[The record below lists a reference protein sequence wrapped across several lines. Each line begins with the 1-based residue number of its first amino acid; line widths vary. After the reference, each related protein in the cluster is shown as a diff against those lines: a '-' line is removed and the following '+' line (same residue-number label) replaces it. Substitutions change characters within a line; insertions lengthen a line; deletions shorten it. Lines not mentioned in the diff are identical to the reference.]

1 MCDHRTMTRWKVHI
15 ESYDAVRSWVVTS
28 SEHTVVEADTI
39 KKAEAVANSGLPK
52 DRKAY
57 VVGRED

>member
-1 MCDHRTMTRWKVHI
+1 MTRWKVHI

-28 SEHTVVEADTI
+28 SEHIVVEADTI
-39 KKAEAVANSGLPK
+39 KKAEAVANSGLSA